1 MSCTGISRSCKE
13 RITLMAKQALGFDFG
28 TSNCTVSIYD
38 PEKGIVE
45 TLPISNYAESK
56 KRSLANQSLFPSK
69 VGLNKDFEFLFGD
82 DTKNC
87 ERDFVWDNSKRLLE
101 HNTPIYRGGVYKK
114 PIWVAIGIMA
124 GIFKELKNLSVKTS
138 SPMVIT
144 VPANSY
150 STQRSLTRLAAESFN
165 FNVNQLVSEPCAAA
179 LGCYS
184 YIENL
189 KHILIV
195 DVGGG
200 TTDIALIENDFG
212 TLKEIAIEG
221 LKRFGGIN
229 IDQKLYEMYKDEFE
243 LSTDS
248 EKLLFRDLLEDVK
261 IELSS
266 KKIAKLIFNDKVVEI
281 TRENVEKLIK
291 KDIESLDKAIDKV
304 LKKGKIEINN
314 VEAVLPIGGSS
325 NIPAV
330 RNLLKNK
337 FKSKLIN
344 LNFDESITAVAKG
357 AALASA
363 INSKIV
369 TNLRFQ
375 QCLEH
380 SVGLRIWSG
389 THDNKIFKA
398 MLKKGSAFPASAVET
413 YISDTDESIVA
424 LYESTSGKLK
434 NNDTKLIIE
443 KKIKTGIMHVDV
455 ELTYDDDGKIDIK
468 TYNIN
473 KGELRKLGDLGD
485 SDKDSHTYLKNLQ
498 KKSRE
503 KGLNLR
509 IDSIDYIDSEL
520 SEKTLKE
527 WKNEFLGEH
536 KRFRKVSEKVK
547 SLFKKEV
554 EDELISINIEDISEV
569 INEEKEELDI
579 GSTNDAF
586 MYAEGILKYSLRIVF
601 NSAGYEK
608 IHHFQSIHNL
618 LSEHDVIYQTT
629 QKLLP
634 EQPLDD
640 IRWLIKVLQKS
651 RYLNNLSHTNT
662 QEIKVNLESLRT
674 ILNKF
679 SHGVRSGFFGL
690 FTDSLDEYDS
700 PIESNIL
707 NAVFKESKYTPQ
719 DVVLLATNVFSLI
732 TSLINTKVYIGKDRE
747 DLIRMAESM
756 LSLEKTYRN
765 DF

>member
-1 MSCTGISRSCKE
+1 MG
-13 RITLMAKQALGFDFG
+13 KQALGFDFG
-28 TSNCTVSIYD
+28 TSNCTVAIFDSD
-38 PEKGIVE
+38 KGVVE
-45 TLPISNYAESK
+45 TLPISNYSDSK

-69 VGLNKDFEFLFGD
+69 VGLNEDFEFLFGD

-101 HNTPIYRGGVYKK
+101 HNTPIYRAGSYRK

-124 GIFKELKNLSVKTS
+124 GVFKELKSLSLKTS

-165 FNVNQLVSEPCAAA
+165 FNVDQLVSEPCAAA
-179 LGCYS
+179 LGCYTH
-184 YIENL
+184 IKNL
-189 KHILIV
+189 KYILIV

-229 IDQKLYEMYKDEFE
+229 IDQKLYEIYKEEFE

-248 EKLLFRDLLEDVK
+248 EKLLFRDLLEDIK

-266 KKIAKLIFNDKVVEI
+266 KKKSKLIFNEQVVEI
-281 TRENVEKLIK
+281 TREDVEKLIK
-291 KDIESLDKAIDKV
+291 KDIESLDRTIEKV
-304 LKKGKIEINN
+304 LKKGKVDLKN
-314 VEAVLPIGGSS
+314 VDAVLPIGGSS

-330 RNLLKNK
+330 RDLLKNK

-344 LNFDESITAVAKG
+344 LDFDESITAVAKG
-357 AALASA
+357 AAIASA
-363 INSKIV
+363 INAKIIKD
-369 TNLRFQ
+369 LSFQ

-380 SVGLRIWSG
+380 SVGLRVWSG

-398 MLKKGSAFPASAVET
+398 MLKKGSVFPASAIES

-424 LYESTSGKLK
+424 LYESTSGNLK
-434 NNDTKLIIE
+434 SNDTKLIIE
-443 KKIKTGIMHVDV
+443 KKIKTGIMQVDV

-468 TYNIN
+468 TYNI
-473 KGELRKLGDLGD
+473 KRGELKKLGDLGD
-485 SDKDSHTYLKNLQ
+485 SSKDSQGYIKKLQ
-498 KKSRE
+498 SKSRQQ
-503 KGLNLR
+503 GLDLR

-520 SEKTLKE
+520 NQKTLKE
-527 WKNEFLGEH
+527 WKNEFLGEY

-547 SLFKKEV
+547 NVFKKNAK
-554 EDELISINIEDISEV
+554 DDLISINIEDVSEV
-569 INEEKEELDI
+569 IVEEKDELNF

-586 MYAEGILKYSLRIVF
+586 MFAMGVLKHSLKIVF
-601 NSAGYEK
+601 TVAGFEK
-608 IHHFQSIHNL
+608 IHHFKSIHNTL
-618 LSEHDVIYQTT
+618 IERDVIYQTI
-629 QKLLP
+629 QKKFP

-640 IRWLIKVLQKS
+640 VRWLIKVLQKS
-651 RYLNNLSHTNT
+651 KYINNLSHTNT
-662 QEIKVNLESLRT
+662 QDVKDSLESLRT

-679 SHGVRSGFFGL
+679 SHGVRSSFFGL
-690 FTDSLDEYDS
+690 FVDSLDEYDA
-700 PIESNIL
+700 PIESSIL
-707 NAVFKESKYTPQ
+707 NAVFKESKFTQQ
-719 DVVLLATNVFSLI
+719 DVVLLASSVYPLI
-732 TSLINTKVYIGKDRE
+732 TLLINTKVYVGKDRE

-756 LSLEKTYRN
+756 LALQKTFKN
-765 DF
+765 DI

>member
-1 MSCTGISRSCKE
+1 MS
-13 RITLMAKQALGFDFG
+13 KQALGFDFG
-28 TSNCTVSIYD
+28 TSNCTVSIFD
-38 PEKGIVE
+38 SDKGIVE
-45 TLPISNYAESK
+45 TLPISNYSESK

-69 VGLNKDFEFLFGD
+69 VGLNDDFEYVFGD
-82 DTKNC
+82 DTKKC

-101 HNTPIYRGGVYKK
+101 HNTPIYRGGVHKK

-124 GIFKELKNLSVKTS
+124 GIYKELKNLSIKTS

-150 STQRSLTRLAAESFN
+150 STQRSLTRLAAESLN
-165 FNVNQLVSEPCAAA
+165 FNVDQLVSEPCAAA
-179 LGCYS
+179 LGCYQ
-184 YIENL
+184 YIEKL

-229 IDQKLYEMYKDEFE
+229 IDQKLFEMYKDEFE

-266 KKIAKLIFNDKVVEI
+266 KKKSKLIFKDKVVEI
-281 TRENVEKLIK
+281 TRESLEKLIK
-291 KDIESLDKAIDKV
+291 KDIEGLDKTIDRV
-304 LKKGKIEINN
+304 LKKGKVELKNI
-314 VEAVLPIGGSS
+314 EAVLPIGGSS

-330 RNLLKNK
+330 RELLKKK
-337 FKSKLIN
+337 FKSKLIS
-344 LNFDESITAVAKG
+344 LDFDESITAVAKG
-357 AALASA
+357 AAIASA
-363 INSKIV
+363 INAKIIKD
-369 TNLRFQ
+369 LSFK

-389 THDNKIFKA
+389 SEDNKIFKA
-398 MLKKGSAFPASAVET
+398 ILEKGSVFPATAVET
-413 YISDTDESIVA
+413 FTSITEESIVA

-443 KKIKTGIMHVDV
+443 KRITTGVMHVDV

-473 KGELRKLGDLGD
+473 KEERGKLGDLGD
-485 SDKDSHTYLKNLQ
+485 RTKDSEGYIKNLQ
-498 KKSRE
+498 SKSR
-503 KGLNLR
+503 KQGMNLKIDTINYVDSQLNQ
-509 IDSIDYIDSEL
+509 
-520 SEKTLKE
+520 KKLKE
-527 WKNEFLGEH
+527 WSGEFLG
-536 KRFRKVSEKVK
+536 KYKKYKKVSEKVK
-547 SLFKKEV
+547 NIFKKEAK
-554 EDELISINIEDISEV
+554 DEFISVNNEDISEV
-569 INEEKEELDI
+569 IIEESSDI
-579 GSTNDAF
+579 EFGSTNDAF
-586 MYAEGILKYSLRIVF
+586 MFARGVLKHCLRIVF
-601 NSAGYEK
+601 INAGYEK
-608 IHHFQSIHNL
+608 KHDFKNIHNL
-618 LSEHDVIYQTT
+618 LGEQDAIYQTT

-651 RYLNNLSHTNT
+651 RYLS
-662 QEIKVNLESLRT
+662 NLEHINNPVVQDNLEPLRT
-674 ILNKF
+674 LLNKF
-679 SHGVRSGFFGL
+679 SHGVRSSFFGL

-700 PIESNIL
+700 SIESNIL
-707 NAVFKESKYTPQ
+707 NAVYKESKYTSQ
-719 DVVLLATNVFSLI
+719 DVILLSSNVNSLI
-732 TSLINTKVYIGKDRE
+732 TSLINTKVYLGKDRA
-747 DLIRMAESM
+747 DLIKMLESM
-756 LSLEKTYRN
+756 HAVEQTYK
-765 DF
+765 